1 MLLAVA
7 ALCAAQVHA
16 QSWPSRTV
24 RIIAPFSP
32 GGSADTLGRLV
43 AHKLSESLKQSF
55 VVENRAGAGGVL
67 GADLVA
73 KAAPDGYT
81 LVISGVASH
90 VIGPALSK
98 TAPFDAIRDFT
109 HIALI
114 GGPPIALVVHP
125 SLPPKSLREFI
136 EFTRGDVALA
146 YASPGT
152 GTQGHLVGELLKQS
166 AGLNLTHIAYKGA
179 GAAIGDLVANH
190 VQAASM
196 TLNTAGPQLRAGR
209 IRALAFTSAARVA
222 DYPDVPTFRELGYP
236 QLVST
241 AWFSLS
247 GPARMPDDIAR
258 RLNIEVRR
266 ALQQPDVRERFRAEG
281 IETADYDV
289 AAFNRFVADEI
300 RRWTPIV
307 RASGAQTD

>member
-1 MLLAVA
+1 M
-7 ALCAAQVHA
+7 
-16 QSWPSRTV
+16 

-32 GGSADTLGRLV
+32 GGSADTLGRMV
-43 AHKLSESLKQSF
+43 AQKLSESLKQSF
-55 VVENRAGAGGVL
+55 VVENRAGAGGLL
-67 GADLVA
+67 GADLAA

-98 TAPFDAIRDFT
+98 AAPFDAVRDFT

-125 SLPPKSLREFI
+125 SQPARSLREFI
-136 EFTRGDVALA
+136 EFTRGNVALA

-190 VQAASM
+190 VPAASM

-247 GPARMPDDIAR
+247 GPARMPDDITR
-258 RLNIEVRR
+258 RLNAEVRR
-266 ALQQPDVRERFRAEG
+266 ALQQPDLRERFRAEG
-281 IETADYDV
+281 IETADHDV

-307 RASGAQTD
+307 QASGAQSGTGSSWS